1 LFNQIKFNK
10 LKTMNEKKIKILV
23 IDDNENIRTLYADVF
38 RQGGFEVSEA
48 EDGLVGLEKATKEI
62 PNVILT
68 GIIMPRMDG
77 FGLKE
82 ALGKNVSTS
91 EIPILML
98 SHMGREEDR
107 RKAQE
112 MGIKEFFIQ
121 EMIFPKQVMEK
132 VQNMF
137 GLNEYKLKVN
147 INDLDAQKLF
157 QDLQIDPDIKCPKCG
172 QEMVLGL
179 KVSDSANKIFSSARF
194 FCPNCEGIK

>member
-1 LFNQIKFNK
+1 
-10 LKTMNEKKIKILV
+10 MDEKKIKILV
-23 IDDNENIRTLYADVF
+23 VDDNESIRTLYADIF

-48 EDGLVGLEKATKEI
+48 EDGLAGLEKATRET

-82 ALGKNVSTS
+82 ALGKNISTS

-112 MGIKEFFIQ
+112 MGIKEFFVQ
-121 EMIFPKQVMEK
+121 EMISPKQVMEK
-132 VQNMF
+132 VRNIF
-137 GLNEYKLKVN
+137 GLSEYKLKIN
-147 INDLDAQKLF
+147 INDLDAKTLF
-157 QDLQIDPDIKCPKCG
+157 QDLRIDPEFKCPSCG

-194 FCPNCEGIK
+194 FCPNCEGTK

>member
-1 LFNQIKFNK
+1 
-10 LKTMNEKKIKILV
+10 MDEKKIKILV
-23 IDDNENIRTLYADVF
+23 VDDNENIRTLYADIF
-38 RQGGFEVSEA
+38 RQNGFEVNEA
-48 EDGLVGLEKATKEI
+48 EDGLAGLEKATKEI

-82 ALGKNVSTS
+82 ALGKNVSTA

-112 MGIKEFFIQ
+112 MGIKEFFVQ
-121 EMIFPKQVMEK
+121 EMVSPKQVVEK

-137 GLNEYKLKVN
+137 GLSEYRLKVN
-147 INDLDAQKLF
+147 INELDAQKLF
-157 QDLQIDPDIKCPKCG
+157 QDLRISPDFKCPKCG

-179 KVSDSANKIFSSARF
+179 KLSDSANKVFSSTRI
-194 FCPNCEGIK
+194 FCPNCGEIK